1 VGAKFS
7 VSVKMN
13 SSDQQ
18 HDAGFDAVLRQ
29 VDVLVAE
36 GVDFLEISGG
46 SYENPRVS
54 TFDRP
59 DRTEN

>member
-1 VGAKFS
+1 
-7 VSVKMN
+7 MN

-18 HDAGFDAVLRQ
+18 NDAGFDAVLRQ

-54 TFDRP
+54 TLNHPSLNTELTRLDDR
-59 DRTEN
+59 RR